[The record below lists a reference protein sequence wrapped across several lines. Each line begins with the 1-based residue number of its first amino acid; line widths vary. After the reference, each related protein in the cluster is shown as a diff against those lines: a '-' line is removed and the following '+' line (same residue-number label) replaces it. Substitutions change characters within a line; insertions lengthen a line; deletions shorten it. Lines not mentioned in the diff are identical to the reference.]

1 MVNERLSH
9 SDLRIFEVV
18 LAGELASGRIAK
30 AIGLSPSYTS
40 ECLRRL
46 LSMGLI
52 LTRRKGITVFA
63 RPSTSQ
69 VAAALALLMKEGSGL
84 DVSKVLTGPGLALL
98 PHILPPGKTARD
110 LVAAARLSQMTVM
123 ERIRLWRE
131 MGLVVR
137 EKGTGLYKLAPGQRE
152 LADFAQRYAEDR
164 DRRMLAGKIPGALI
178 LWRGSDGFL
187 FSVDAGT
194 AVKGFVPAGPSALEE
209 PIVRSRDYYI
219 GGQQHHRLSRDEA
232 LVQTLLVDPSNPRV
246 RRMLRKRADSSA
258 AARHRLAAFAEKYG
272 IAKELAGAP
281 EG

>member
-1 MVNERLSH
+1 MGNERLSA
-9 SDLRIFEVV
+9 SDLRIFEAV

-46 LSMGLI
+46 LGMGLI
-52 LTRRKGITVFA
+52 STQRKGITVFV
-63 RPSTSQ
+63 RPSKSAL
-69 VAAALALLMKEGSGL
+69 AAALALLMKECSGL

-98 PHILPPGKTARD
+98 PLLLPPGKTAQE
-110 LVAAARLSQMTVM
+110 LVPAARLSQMTVM
-123 ERIRLWRE
+123 ERIRLWRG
-131 MGLVVR
+131 MGLVIR

-152 LADFAQRYAEDR
+152 LADFALRYAEDR

-178 LWRGSDGFL
+178 LWRGPDGIL

-194 AVKGFVPAGPSALEE
+194 PVKGFARAGPNALEE
-209 PIVRSRDYYI
+209 PIVHSRDYYI
-219 GGQQHHRLSRDEA
+219 GGQPHRRVSQDEA

-246 RRMLRKRADSSA
+246 RRMLRKRAESSSA
-258 AARHRLAAFAEKYG
+258 AHHRLTTFAEIYG
-272 IAKELAGAP
+272 IDRELTGAL